1 MRPRVDSSWI
11 DVVVGDNRTFV
22 VRDHGQLRHVVS
34 ELPDPGHQYPM
45 LSIFIGRREK
55 DITLQVLFP
64 HNNIRRSRSTSSIGL
79 RADILTAETEAPV
92 LFADGD
98 LVAGARYLSNPP
110 RTTDHTVAWGSLPA
124 QKALRMVYSRLL
136 FTFAD
141 LVCIFGDDYPDLID
155 VAQFL
160 VDCVKTPPVCG
171 LPITA
176 RPRVVVL
183 VQGHPGSSQT
193 NGVEINFFKKLGE
206 ADITQVSQWFSAVN
220 LIHLDHQ
227 ATGSTKYERLKSWIR
242 KYRHETQATRQEC
255 WARYNALHLEAFF
268 ASAVSSLASCTE
280 ASFDFVLATRQGL
293 PVTPGLSHH
302 ISQYLEVGSQARCK
316 LDTLLSTIASALLMD
331 HYIPGM
337 PFLEPRAVFHTL
349 YRQAANQA
357 FCGFR
362 GFRDKELVG
371 DPISQLESRFVS
383 QLQLLVSRGQSSLD
397 FRREQLVAL
406 SHELGPVQSDRVC
419 LYCLVRPAQH
429 SLACHHAV
437 CDICPQLFGTPASYE
452 EYQFTMPLCLLCLSR
467 ATLVVNVLPPT
478 MNPTILAIDGG
489 GVRGGIPLEFLLLI
503 QEYLGPDC
511 KIQDV
516 VDLSVGSSSGKGPDF
531 LTSVAGG
538 LIVLGLNAMGW
549 DVPKCSDVFDRL
561 ARRVFSQRRQP
572 AISWVFHLILGRDSI
587 LGNTAKW
594 LSWLLHDSCYDA
606 SVFDTCLREAFG
618 EQRRIF
624 DAVSHGSSPQLNS
637 RSRFGVVAA
646 TIAKET
652 KSFVFGNFNAVDW
665 FSKERSYELFRA
677 KCASSEPSLW
687 EVARATAAAPF
698 YFSTA
703 YLRDIG
709 TFQDGGL
716 QDNFAAGIAR
726 RISRRIWP
734 SRPGIARLISM
745 GTGKVESSPE
755 RSPHYRHVFYDSF
768 LRRGFDAWMSNL
780 DTHSKWLHMM
790 DEVDDR
796 IKEDYLRFDVSLKDI
811 PSAIDN
817 AEAMDDYRNL
827 VILQP
832 GSSRMARQAATALL
846 IARFFFVV
854 DKLPREE
861 PSGPQIRYH
870 GSIRC
875 KGPTMPVLEALLR
888 LHSQEME
895 FVTDTTT
902 LVYCPNVNRL
912 YGSQEIYS
920 RITEDER
927 KDLIQL
933 LICVNALAAGIA
945 KEQGIARTAQS
956 NAIDQPNEVART
968 VLDQSSETSDSDD
981 DRIEGGLYQDDTRV
995 TGRY

>member
-160 VDCVKTPPVCG
+160 VDCVKAPPVCG

-337 PFLEPRAVFHTL
+337 P
-349 YRQAANQA
+349 
-357 FCGFR
+357 C
-362 GFRDKELVG
+362 K
-371 DPISQLESRFVS
+371 
-383 QLQLLVSRGQSSLD
+383 
-397 FRREQLVAL
+397 
-406 SHELGPVQSDRVC
+406 
-419 LYCLVRPAQH
+419 
-429 SLACHHAV
+429 
-437 CDICPQLFGTPASYE
+437 
-452 EYQFTMPLCLLCLSR
+452 
-467 ATLVVNVLPPT
+467 LVVPSLV
-478 MNPTILAIDGG
+478 
-489 GVRGGIPLEFLLLI
+489 PLSLFSISAFL
-503 QEYLGPDC
+503 
-511 KIQDV
+511 
-516 VDLSVGSSSGKGPDF
+516 GSPS
-531 LTSVAGG
+531 
-538 LIVLGLNAMGW
+538 
-549 DVPKCSDVFDRL
+549 
-561 ARRVFSQRRQP
+561 FSFPHQQ
-572 AISWVFHLILGRDSI
+572 I
-587 LGNTAKW
+587 T
-594 LSWLLHDSCYDA
+594 
-606 SVFDTCLREAFG
+606 
-618 EQRRIF
+618 
-624 DAVSHGSSPQLNS
+624 S
-637 RSRFGVVAA
+637 RSHWPSG
-646 TIAKET
+646 
-652 KSFVFGNFNAVDW
+652 KSFVLFLC
-665 FSKERSYELFRA
+665 SKLGVQFWSRGLFFIPCTDKPPIRLSV
-677 KCASSEPSLW
+677 AS
-687 EVARATAAAPF
+687 VA
-698 YFSTA
+698 
-703 YLRDIG
+703 
-709 TFQDGGL
+709 
-716 QDNFAAGIAR
+716 
-726 RISRRIWP
+726 
-734 SRPGIARLISM
+734 
-745 GTGKVESSPE
+745 
-755 RSPHYRHVFYDSF
+755 
-768 LRRGFDAWMSNL
+768 
-780 DTHSKWLHMM
+780 
-790 DEVDDR
+790 
-796 IKEDYLRFDVSLKDI
+796 
-811 PSAIDN
+811 
-817 AEAMDDYRNL
+817 
-827 VILQP
+827 
-832 GSSRMARQAATALL
+832 
-846 IARFFFVV
+846 
-854 DKLPREE
+854 
-861 PSGPQIRYH
+861 
-870 GSIRC
+870 
-875 KGPTMPVLEALLR
+875 
-888 LHSQEME
+888 
-895 FVTDTTT
+895 
-902 LVYCPNVNRL
+902 
-912 YGSQEIYS
+912 
-920 RITEDER
+920 
-927 KDLIQL
+927 
-933 LICVNALAAGIA
+933 
-945 KEQGIARTAQS
+945 
-956 NAIDQPNEVART
+956 
-968 VLDQSSETSDSDD
+968 SETKNLWATPSHNWSQDS
-981 DRIEGGLYQDDTRV
+981 
-995 TGRY
+995 

>member
-1 MRPRVDSSWI
+1 
-11 DVVVGDNRTFV
+11 
-22 VRDHGQLRHVVS
+22 
-34 ELPDPGHQYPM
+34 M

-79 RADILTAETEAPV
+79 RADILTTETEAPV

-98 LVAGARYLSNPP
+98 LVAPVSDARNFRNPLG
-110 RTTDHTVAWGSLPA
+110 TTDYSVAWGSLSA
-124 QKALRMVYSRLL
+124 QMALRMVYSRLL

-160 VDCVKTPPVCG
+160 VDCVQAPPVSA
-171 LPITA
+171 LPITV

-183 VQGHPGSSQT
+183 VQGHPSGSQT
-193 NGVEINFFKKLGE
+193 SSAEINFFKKLAE
-206 ADITQVSQWFSAVN
+206 ADVTQMSQWFSAVN

-242 KYRHETQATRQEC
+242 KYRHEIQATRQEC

-293 PVTPGLSHH
+293 PVAPGLYHH

-316 LDTLLSTIASALLMD
+316 SDTLLSTIASALLMD
-331 HYIPGM
+331 HYVPGM
-337 PFLEPRAVFHTL
+337 PFLEPRAVFRTL
-349 YRQAANQA
+349 YRQAVNQA

-397 FRREQLVAL
+397 FRREQLMAL
-406 SHELGPVQSDRVC
+406 SHELGPIQSDRVC

-437 CDICPQLFGTPASYE
+437 CDICPQLFGTPASHE
-452 EYQFTMPLCLLCLSR
+452 EYQFVMPLCLLCLSR
-467 ATLVVNVLPPT
+467 ATLVVNILPPT

-516 VDLSVGSSSGKGPDF
+516 VDLSVGSSS
-531 LTSVAGG
+531 GG

-606 SVFDTCLREAFG
+606 SIFDTCLREAFG

-624 DAVSHGSSPQLNS
+624 DAVSQDSSPQLNS
-637 RSRFGVVAA
+637 RSKYGVVAA

-652 KSFVFGNFNAVDW
+652 KSFVFGNFNAADW
-665 FSKERSYELFRA
+665 FSNERGYELFRA

-703 YLRDIG
+703 YLRNIG

-716 QDNFAAGIAR
+716 QDNFAAGLAR

-734 SRPGIARLISM
+734 SRTGIARLISM
-745 GTGKVESSPE
+745 GTGRVESSPD

-817 AEAMDDYRNL
+817 AGAMDDYRNL

-846 IARFFFVV
+846 ISRFFFVV

-861 PSGPQIRYH
+861 PSRHQIRYH
-870 GSIRC
+870 ATIRC

-888 LHSQEME
+888 LHAQEME

-902 LVYCPNVNRL
+902 LGKFQGRDDICPSCKRYRKPLSVVVGHPDEVINVYLRVDRHERWRISGFPSSISSIIAQQQLQSTFGRSDHSKPSAMPCSRCANGGDEFGDNR
-912 YGSQEIYS
+912 
-920 RITEDER
+920 R
-927 KDLIQL
+927 KRTKASMGEEPARKRA
-933 LICVNALAAGIA
+933 C
-945 KEQGIARTAQS
+945 IAR
-956 NAIDQPNEVART
+956 D
-968 VLDQSSETSDSDD
+968 
-981 DRIEGGLYQDDTRV
+981 
-995 TGRY
+995 